1 MLELRIA
8 KSKTQNNSATLC
20 KSGGIIT
27 ILQKDVQNVS
37 VVRVSFQIRRIL

>member
-1 MLELRIA
+1 MPILRSA
-8 KSKTQNNSATLC
+8 KFKTQNNSITLC